1 MKKIIKG
8 KLYDTETAKRI
19 ATHYASCGRSD
30 FHYYEEELYLKR
42 TGEYFLY
49 GSGNAASKYSKSCG
63 MNEWCGSEEIV
74 PLTYSEANEWA
85 EEHMDADD
93 YIAAFGIP
101 DEDEEQMHLHVRISP
116 QAGAK
121 LKQAAAQSGIT
132 IGEQIE
138 RWIMGAE

>member
-8 KLYDTETAKRI
+8 KLYDTETAKQI
-19 ATHYASCGRSD
+19 ATYHASCWLSD
-30 FHYYEEELYLKR
+30 FRYYEEELFKKR

-49 GSGNAASKYSKSCG
+49 GSGNAASKYRKSCG
-63 MNEWCGSEEIV
+63 MNEWCEGDEIV
-74 PLTYSEANEWA
+74 PLTYSEAAKWA
-85 EEHMDADD
+85 EEHMDAED

-101 DEDEEQMHLHVRISP
+101 DEDAEQMHLHVRISP

-121 LKQAAAQSGIT
+121 LKQAAAQNGIT

-138 RWIMGAE
+138 RWIMTAE